1 MPRGRDGPA
10 EYRKA
15 LAAENWDVPVVVT
28 TAVQF
33 FESLYANR
41 PSRCR
46 KLHNMAGSVLVF
58 DEAQTLPVPYL
69 RPCVAAIVQ
78 LVRHYGAAAVLCT
91 ATQPALEPLFGD
103 LAPICRSAKFVR
115 RQNGRRLF
123 SAVPACG
130 IWGS

>member
-1 MPRGRDGPA
+1 M
-10 EYRKA
+10 
-15 LAAENWDVPVVVT
+15 VVT

-103 LAPICRSAKFVR
+103 LAPDLPIREICPAPERQAAVFR
-115 RQNGRRLF
+115 RTCLRDL
-123 SAVPACG
+123 
-130 IWGS
+130 GS